1 MNRAPI
7 AVPEYGPQKS
17 GLAAKYANA
26 ATSYGPIPVE
36 GTGATAL
43 SSPILLPLGTLAY
56 SVDAATDFFTEFDLD
71 VPEVLPNLAPFT
83 TPGFPGAGEFV
94 DGFIYITDG
103 ASLFTLDPTGAV
115 VDTIAITLPPGTHS
129 YTGMALDPTD
139 GTVYLTSCDIT
150 TSNLYTLDVETGIAT
165 LVGVITNSPCTIGI
179 AVDGNGDLYSHDI
192 VIDSILWIDK
202 TSGAGTVLGLT
213 GFDANYGQGM
223 GWDKATDTLY
233 LAAFN
238 GVAFQP
244 ELRIVDRTTGNTTL
258 VGVLGQT
265 TPGVLVQLPFL
276 AVPNETGCEGDIPW
290 ASVSPITG
298 TLLGGTSTPVEVT
311 FDSTGLANGVY
322 TATLCVFSNDPDEKL
337 TEVPLN
343 MTVAD
348 PTYLAVG
355 HLAPFAADP
364 GTAVTITLN
373 GAPAL
378 TNFAYGDSTGYITLP
393 EDTYDVA
400 VWPAGSTSPAI
411 TATVT
416 LLPDTYYTAVAI
428 GDGVNQPLSLLALV
442 DDLTPPAVGYFHLR
456 LGHLAPFASGD
467 ALADIRLQDGTPI
480 LTNVAFGDVT
490 AFIPLAAGV
499 YDLKITTPG
508 GAVTLIDPV
517 PVTFSEGDIVTAFA
531 TGDGSNQWL
540 GVFAWP
546 ADDPG
551 FFLRLI
557 GKFYL
562 PLVMR

>member
-1 MNRAPI
+1 MCATDVLYDN
-7 AVPEYGPQKS
+7 GPFVTHP
-17 GLAAKYANA
+17 G
-26 ATSYGPIPVE
+26 G
-36 GTGATAL
+36 GAGGADASALQTAL
-43 SSPILLPLGTLAY
+43 GMGTYGYGHQLSAGNR
-56 SVDAATDFFTEFDLD
+56 VADDFT
-71 VPEVLPNLAPFT
+71 
-83 TPGFPGAGEFV
+83 
-94 DGFIYITDG
+94 ITDAG
-103 ASLFTLDPTGAV
+103 GWHIDTITFYAYQTGSGNTSSITAVNLQIWDGIPGDPSSTVVWGDPTTNVMVNTAWSNIYRVLDTGLTDTARPV
-115 VDTIAITLPPGTHS
+115 MADTVLVDTHLEPGT
-129 YTGMALDPTD
+129 YWLDWQSD
-139 GTVYLTSCDIT
+139 G
-150 TSNLYTLDVETGIAT
+150 
-165 LVGVITNSPCTIGI
+165 SPSFSGPWVSPVTI
-179 AVDGNGDLYSHDI
+179 
-192 VIDSILWIDK
+192 
-202 TSGAGTVLGLT
+202 
-213 GFDANYGQGM
+213 
-223 GWDKATDTLY
+223 
-233 LAAFN
+233 
-238 GVAFQP
+238 
-244 ELRIVDRTTGNTTL
+244 
-258 VGVLGQT
+258 LGQT
-265 TPGVLVQLPFL
+265 TTGNGRQYTTTGWADLVDVGPQGLPFVIEGSL
-276 AVPNETGCEGDIPW
+276 GGCIGDIPW

-322 TATLCVFSNDPDEKL
+322 TATLCVISNDPDEGL
-337 TEVPLN
+337 TEVPLS

-480 LTNVAFGDVT
+480 LTDVAFGDVT